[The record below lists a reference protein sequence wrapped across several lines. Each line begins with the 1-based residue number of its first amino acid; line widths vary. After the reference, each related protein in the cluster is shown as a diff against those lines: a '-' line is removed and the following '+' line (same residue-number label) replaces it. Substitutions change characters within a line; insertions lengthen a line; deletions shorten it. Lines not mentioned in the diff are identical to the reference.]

1 MKQVSELLTMAWE
14 AASAEVA
21 DIPGYYR
28 RRLSLD
34 IPFPVYAGIAVPNRV
49 RRVSIE
55 FGIEALQGLD
65 LTDRTRGYLVETERD
80 RQKGTVFVHVEETL
94 ASLPKDLFRILCEDL
109 LERIIF
115 CKSSDESARILQRR
129 LQHWKNFFLKR
140 SGDWLSYE
148 ECVGLFGEI
157 EFLERCLTC
166 RIPPMLVVN
175 GWQGPLGSNQDFL
188 FGKTAIEVKTVTAND
203 ADVFR
208 VSNLRQVDDT
218 GLDFLGLCHIA
229 YDFREGSG
237 RNLAS
242 LITSV
247 RSLLRGSPD
256 ALTVFDDRLLAAG
269 YVEPDFS
276 PYAAYGFTERRRSYY
291 RVLDG
296 FPRILESDLSPGIH
310 DVGYS
315 VNLAACAGFG
325 IEESEL
331 LNILLIR

>member
-1 MKQVSELLTMAWE
+1 MKQVSESLTMAWE
-14 AASAEVA
+14 AASAEAAEV
-21 DIPGYYR
+21 PGYYR

-34 IPFPVYAGIAVPNRV
+34 VPFPVYAGIVVPNRM

-65 LTDRTRGYLVETERD
+65 LTDRTRGCLVETERD
-80 RQKGTVFVHVEETL
+80 RQKGTVFVHVDETP

-109 LERIIF
+109 LEQVIC
-115 CKSSDESARILQRR
+115 CKFSAESARILQRR

-148 ECVGLFGEI
+148 EYVGLFGEI
-157 EFLERCLTC
+157 EFLERCLTGG
-166 RIPPMLVVN
+166 IPPMLAVN
-175 GWQGPLGSNQDFL
+175 AWQGPLGANQDYL

-203 ADVFR
+203 GNSFR
-208 VSNLRQVDDT
+208 VSSLRQVDDT
-218 GLDFLGLCHIA
+218 GLDFLGLCHTA

-247 RSLLRGSPD
+247 RLLLLGSPD
-256 ALTVFDDRLLAAG
+256 ALAVFDDRLLAAG

-276 PYAAYGFTERRRSYY
+276 PYVAYGFTERRRSYY
-291 RVLDG
+291 RVVGG
-296 FPRILESDLSPGIH
+296 FPRILEADLSPGIH
-310 DVGYS
+310 DVCYS
-315 VNLAACAGFG
+315 VNLAACVGFG

-331 LNILLIR
+331 FNMLLTR